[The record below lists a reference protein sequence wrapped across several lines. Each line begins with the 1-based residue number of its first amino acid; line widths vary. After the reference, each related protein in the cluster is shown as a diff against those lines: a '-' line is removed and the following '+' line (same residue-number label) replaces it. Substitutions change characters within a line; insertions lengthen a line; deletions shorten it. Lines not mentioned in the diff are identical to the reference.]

1 MPARLEGI
9 RPKRPFLVG
18 MKRFD
23 IEVGAA
29 QQAAADEALRRYE
42 RITSNW
48 KTKVVFHVRK
58 LKGGVSVGTR
68 NKVFNIVDKG
78 SRRHTIRPKRSR
90 VLRFRA
96 GYQAKTRPG
105 SLTSGN
111 GGATGATGS
120 TVFTARPVQHPG
132 TQARE
137 FTPKIAADMRKVYSR
152 EMRKAIS
159 RLVGK

>member
-1 MPARLEGI
+1 MPARLELI

-29 QQAAADEALRRYE
+29 QQAAAEEALRRYE
-42 RITSNW
+42 RITSDW
-48 KTKVVFHVRK
+48 KTKVTFHIRK
-58 LKGGVSVGTR
+58 LKGGVAVGTR
-68 NKVFNIVDKG
+68 NKVFNFVDKG
-78 SRRHTIRPKRSR
+78 TKPHIIRPKRSR
-90 VLRFRA
+90 VLRFQA
-96 GYQAKTRPG
+96 SYKAKTRPG
-105 SLTSGN
+105 SLTSG
-111 GGATGATGS
+111 GGGATGS

-137 FTPKIAADMRKVYSR
+137 FTPRIAAEMRKVYSR

-159 RLVGK
+159 RLVGR